1 MNKNKKIRNGLTLLG
16 IIISIIVSMNVS
28 TSVFAQT
35 SSSTYI
41 RYTQEKQRAK
51 GIRIANPVKTLWV
64 GDNYRFTIVANKY
77 KTVSVSWE
85 SSDSEI
91 AEINS
96 KTGELTAKKVG
107 TVIISAINQDTG
119 RKASNAFNIKE
130 ESVLKEVPREW
141 YGLHPDG
148 FDGDYILYFNEK
160 YKDEFIKCE
169 EIALPDT
176 VDGKV
181 YSKLYSLHFAGFI
194 NLKRIKFGKYTCID
208 GLSDLQLEE
217 IQFPTERE
225 DLFWLPRGLGTRG
238 QHNIAQFHIPEKV
251 KKIYTS
257 DFNNCSSL
265 EEFVFPRNVERLYL
279 QNYEE
284 DYLRD
289 KTPLAKVHLGG
300 GFRGNPKVK
309 GYQVDGNNE
318 NLYSLD
324 GTLFEREETGL
335 VLHRYPV
342 GRSYKS
348 YYTPE
353 DTIRINE
360 YAFAGATKLTHLT
373 IAEGTKSIGTYAFYQ
388 CKNLKELVIP
398 ASVTKFG
405 GYNGKNFDGMWEI
418 DPDYKAINNENAPIM
433 DNATKKKV
441 VIVTPK
447 GSAAEKYAK
456 KHKIKY
462 KNN

>member
-41 RYTQEKQRAK
+41 RYTQEKQRVK

-64 GDNYRFTIVANKY
+64 GDSYRFTIVANKY

-225 DLFWLPRGLGTRG
+225 DLFWLPRGSVLKG
-238 QHNIAQFHIPEKV
+238 QYNIAQFHIPEKV
-251 KKIYTS
+251 KKLYTS

-360 YAFAGATKLTHLT
+360 YAFAGATKLTHLM

-462 KNN
+462 RNY

>member
-64 GDNYRFTIVANKY
+64 GDSYRFTIVANKY

-96 KTGELTAKKVG
+96 KTGEVTAKKVG

-342 GRSYKS
+342 GRSYTS

-462 KNN
+462 RNY

>member
-1 MNKNKKIRNGLTLLG
+1 MNKNKKIRIGLTLLG
-16 IIISIIVSMNVS
+16 IIISIVASTNVS
-28 TSVFAQT
+28 TSVFAQA
-35 SSSTYI
+35 SSNTFI

-64 GDNYRFTIVANKY
+64 GDSYRFTIVANKY

-85 SSDSEI
+85 SSNSEV

-107 TVIISAINQDTG
+107 TVIVSAINQDTG
-119 RKASNAFNIKE
+119 RKASNVFNIKE
-130 ESVLKEVPREW
+130 ESVLKEIPQEW
-141 YGLHPDG
+141 YYLDEDG
-148 FDGDYILYFNEK
+148 FDGDYILRFHEQ
-160 YKDEFIKCE
+160 YKDEFGKYE
-169 EIALPDT
+169 GIALPDT
-176 VDGKV
+176 VDGKE
-181 YSKLYSLHFAGFI
+181 YSKMSLLHFAGFT
-194 NLKRIKFGKYTCID
+194 NLRRIKFGKYTCIS

-225 DLFWLPRGLGTRG
+225 DLFWLPRGSGLEG
-238 QHNIAQFHIPEKV
+238 QYNIAQFHIPEKV